1 MEGSVMTYHCDPGK
15 FPFPVSYRVC
25 GADGDWSP
33 LRLPSGRP
41 VSRPICKDMLCPG
54 QLQLDNGEF
63 WPRNQWFQVGTTQSF
78 SCQEGFSLYGSA
90 QRNCTLSGEWT
101 GAAPICDDHGE
112 EMMQRFLQRAAVDAD
127 GCGQEGSSVAL
138 RLTADLKK
146 PLTEDTLLSNHSL
159 I

>member
-1 MEGSVMTYHCDPGK
+1 MTVSPARLLFCSCLLLRGGMEGSVMTYHCDPGK

-25 GADGDWSP
+25 SADGDWSP

-101 GAAPICDDHGE
+101 GATPICDDHGE
-112 EMMQRFLQRAAVDAD
+112 EMIQRL
-127 GCGQEGSSVAL
+127 
-138 RLTADLKK
+138 LT
-146 PLTEDTLLSNHSL
+146 TLLMNN
-159 I
+159 IYAVI